1 MNKTLEPQYNKF
13 LDTSMKFGVAK
24 LGLSVNYAW
33 HDDPKHVLFTLA
45 RYKFVAKMLAGKHNV
60 LEVGCGDAFGTRL
73 VQQTVQDVTAID
85 FDPVFIKDVES
96 RVVPSW
102 PLTCFV
108 HDILDGPVAG
118 VFDGIYSLDVLE
130 HIDAAREQVF
140 IRNLLLS
147 LGSNGTLIVGTPSRQ
162 SQVYASPLSAAGHVN
177 CKTGEQ
183 LRVLLDGF
191 FQNVF
196 MFSMNDETVHT
207 GFQSMANYLLAV
219 ACNPLV

>member
-73 VQQTVQDVTAID
+73 VQQTVQHVTAID

-130 HIDAAREQVF
+130 HIDPARELVF
-140 IRNLLLS
+140 IKNLLLS
-147 LGSNGTLIVGTPSRQ
+147 LGSNGTLILGTPSRQ